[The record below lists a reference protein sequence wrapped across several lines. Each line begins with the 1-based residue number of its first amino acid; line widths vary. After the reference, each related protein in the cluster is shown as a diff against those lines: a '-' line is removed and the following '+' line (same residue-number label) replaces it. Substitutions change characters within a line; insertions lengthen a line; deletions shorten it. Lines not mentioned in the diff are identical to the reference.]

1 MTARQLNLI
10 SKIRSLKIVFTDC
23 DCGIISPEVSTLIS
37 DMQSKL
43 LDSIHTSSIL
53 PPNSRGMWRTTV
65 YVTKGGKKTRRDIC
79 AKTKEALLNKL
90 YDFYIGPGTLEDI
103 HTLWAMQRKEE
114 NLASATLQRER
125 QRWDKY
131 LAGTDLAKKRIDEID
146 NFLIEAHLLKIVK
159 EFSIT
164 AKELSEIK
172 FLLRKTFNY
181 AFRHRMIPANPM
193 SDVEVN
199 TTGCAP
205 AQPKISETRVYLS
218 EEISAIQN
226 EIDTELLVIPHN
238 TTALAIRLLFVLGLR
253 VGELVALRA
262 SDINWENLTIHIQR
276 MEQRAEKGK
285 PILVNHTKKKSPYG
299 NRILPLG
306 DSRAAIIRQVIQIN
320 RDCGFQDE
328 DFLFLGENGQRI
340 HIRAVDN
347 RIRKLCTRAGIIPAK
362 SAHDIR
368 RTVATRLYRNTHDIE
383 LVRKFLGHSDVQT
396 TWGYIVDIDGE
407 EEDRRK
413 VVEALRG
420 LAEPL
425 AGSSGNIIAFK
436 AKEAQNRS
444 YDVSEPAYGLVPE
457 NSRHEYVD
465 MPKIGLSAAQK
476 TGHTVVTHLFQAK

>member
-1 MTARQLNLI
+1 MTARQLDLI
-10 SKIRSLKIVFTDC
+10 SRIRSLKIVFSDS
-23 DCGIISPEVSTLIS
+23 DCGIISPEVSTLIR

-90 YDFYIGPGTLEDI
+90 YDFYVGPGTLEDI
-103 HTLWAMQRKEE
+103 HTLWARQRKEE
-114 NLASATLQRER
+114 NLATATLQRER

-172 FLLRKTFNY
+172 FLLRKSFNY
-181 AFRHRMIPANPM
+181 AFRHKMIPANPM

-218 EEISAIQN
+218 DEISAVQN
-226 EIDTELLVIPHN
+226 EIDTELRDIPHN

-262 SDINWENLTIHIQR
+262 SDINWEMQTVHIQR

-306 DSRAAIIRQVIQIN
+306 ESGAAIIRKVMTIN
-320 RDCGFQDE
+320 RDYGFQDE
-328 DFLFLGENGQRI
+328 DFLFLGEKGQRI

-347 RIRKLCTRAGIIPAK
+347 RIRKLCARAGITPAK

-368 RTVATRLYRNTHDIE
+368 RTVATRLYRGTHDIE

-396 TWGYIVDIDGE
+396 SWGYIVDIDGE

-413 VVEALRG
+413 VVEALKD
-420 LAEPL
+420 LAEPSN
-425 AGSSGNIIAFK
+425 GSAGNIIAFK
-436 AKEAQNRS
+436 AKAAQNRL
-444 YDVSEPAYGLVPE
+444 YDVSAPADGLAPD
-457 NSRHEYVD
+457 SMLRDHSC
-465 MPKIGLSAAQK
+465 MPDSGLLAPKKQ
-476 TGHTVVTHLFQAK
+476 VTQ

>member
-1 MTARQLNLI
+1 MTARQLDLI
-10 SKIRSLKIVFTDC
+10 SKIRSMKIVFSEP
-23 DCGIISPEVSTLIS
+23 DCGIISPEVNTLIR

-43 LDSIHTSSIL
+43 LDSIHSASIL

-65 YVTKGGKKTRRDIC
+65 YVTKGGKKKRRDIC
-79 AKTKEALLNKL
+79 AKTKEALLDKL
-90 YDFYIGPGTLEDI
+90 YDFYIGPGTLEEV
-103 HTLWAMQRKEE
+103 HTLWAEQRKEE
-114 NLASATLQRER
+114 NLASTTLQRER

-131 LAGTDLAKKRIDEID
+131 LAGSTLAKKRIDEID
-146 NFLIEAHLLKIVK
+146 NFLIESHLRKIIK
-159 EFSIT
+159 SQQIT
-164 AKELSEIK
+164 SKELSEIR

-181 AFRHRMIPANPM
+181 AFRHRMIPNNPM

-218 EEISAIQN
+218 DEITAIQN
-226 EIDTELLVIPHN
+226 EIDTELQDIPHN

-253 VGELVALRA
+253 VGELVALRG
-262 SDINWENLTIHIQR
+262 SDIDWEKLTIHIQR
-276 MEQRAEKGK
+276 MEQRVEKGK

-306 DSRAAIIRQVIQIN
+306 ETGAAIIRQVMAIN
-320 RDCGFQDE
+320 RECGFQDE
-328 DFLFLGENGQRI
+328 DYLFLGEKGTRI

-347 RIRKLCTRAGIIPAK
+347 RIRKLCVRAKIAPVK

-407 EEDRRK
+407 EEDRER
-413 VVEALRG
+413 VVAALKDLTG
-420 LAEPL
+420 PTEGA
-425 AGSSGNIIAFK
+425 SGNVIDFK
-436 AKEAQNRS
+436 ALEARKRS
-444 YDVSEPAYGLVPE
+444 SEAVACSVQYLDTSLYKQACSTNGGPLTVP
-457 NSRHEYVD
+457 
-465 MPKIGLSAAQK
+465 KA
-476 TGHTVVTHLFQAK
+476 GHTVVTHIFKAT